1 MIYGEG
7 RLGEV
12 FKEAGL
18 CGLGDVSLGKVGR
31 LGNCR
36 QLGRDGKMTQS

>member
-1 MIYGEG
+1 MRDAVVYGEG

-18 CGLGDVSLGKVGR
+18 CGLGHVSLGKLDAGGIVGSLTGMVR
-31 LGNCR
+31 
-36 QLGRDGKMTQS
+36 